1 MYRPIISTL
10 ILGSALLGN
19 ATMLPSYAEPMSE
32 TSPTLTSQ
40 QTEELRPNNNPYST
54 PTYDY
59 QTVLQ
64 QLSSIQQLRDVS
76 PTDWSYQALRSLVEN
91 YGCIVGYPDRTY
103 RGDRPLSRDEFAAG
117 LNACMEQLE
126 RRLLEARRQGTP
138 AYQGTPPQVQAI
150 PREQGEHFTHVV
162 DRAFYNESLRFYDNT
177 DISGQLNK
185 IFGWRYAPGSFFDN
199 NIANDAKTL
208 EAVIWDGLRQ
218 QTAGPRIRTP
228 DIANPFNS
236 SLTGNPDY
244 IRTQPPTIGDRQF
257 QQKQIPIMP

>member
-1 MYRPIISTL
+1 
-10 ILGSALLGN
+10 
-19 ATMLPSYAEPMSE
+19 MLPSHANDAVN
-32 TSPTLTSQ
+32 PTLTQ
-40 QTEELRPNNNPYST
+40 
-54 PTYDY
+54 TYDY

-76 PTDWSYQALRSLVEN
+76 PTDWSYQALRNLVEN

-117 LNACMEQLE
+117 LNACMEKLE
-126 RRLLEARRQGTP
+126 QRLLEARNQGTP

-150 PREQGEHFTHVV
+150 PTEPGEHFSHVV
-162 DRAFYNESLRFYDNT
+162 NRAFYNESLRFYDNT
-177 DISGQLNK
+177 DMFGQMNK

-199 NIANDAKTL
+199 TIGNDAKTI

-228 DIANPFNS
+228 DIVNPYNS
-236 SLTGNPDY
+236 SLVANPDY
-244 IRTQPPTIGDRQF
+244 IRTQPPTLRDRRF
-257 QQKQIPIMP
+257 RQQEIPTIP